1 MDAPTASRTHA
12 PASPRGNVYITL
24 HLYLPS
30 GEFII
35 ADRVPLDQD
44 VEWYVHHLEE
54 GHVDPSLRIPDGSWS
69 HGDVWEEWTECVH
82 GYTLVWKDM
91 DLEECGSKF
100 IDFVQDHGMPVDEP
114 VDIMVV
120 MLSSQRANYDWML
133 S

>member
-24 HLYLPS
+24 HLYLAS

-44 VEWYVHHLEE
+44 VEGYVQDLEE
-54 GHVDPSLRIPDGSWS
+54 GCIDPSLRVPIPQLE
-69 HGDVWEEWTECVH
+69 GDDELQ
-82 GYTLVWKDM
+82 YTLVWKDM
-91 DLEECGSKF
+91 ELQCGRKF
-100 IDFVQDHGMPVDEP
+100 IDFVEDHGMPVDEP

>member
-24 HLYLPS
+24 HLYLAS

-54 GHVDPSLRIPDGSWS
+54 GHVDPSLRIMDGSWS
-69 HGDVWEEWTECVH
+69 HGDVWEEWDEIVH

-91 DLEECGSKF
+91 ELLCGMKF
-100 IDFVQDHGMPVDEP
+100 IDFVEDHGMPVDVP

-120 MLSSQRANYDWML
+120 MRSSQRAAVDEC
-133 S
+133 